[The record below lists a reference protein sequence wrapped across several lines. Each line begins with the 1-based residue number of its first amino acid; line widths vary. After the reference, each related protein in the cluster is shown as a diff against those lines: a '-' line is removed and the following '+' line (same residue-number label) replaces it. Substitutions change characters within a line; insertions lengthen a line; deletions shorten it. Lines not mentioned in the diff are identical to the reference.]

1 MVNGPADI
9 DPSTLRTVKP
19 GMEYNLVIK
28 FSPEETSG
36 RIVIKMDESF
46 CTDEAGNLFTR
57 SKNSTLILH
66 LGM

>member
-9 DPSTLRTVKP
+9 DPSTLQTVKP
-19 GMEYNLVIK
+19 GVEYRLGIK
-28 FSPEETSG
+28 FSPEETFG
-36 RIVIKMDESF
+36 RIVIKMGESF

-57 SKNSTLILH
+57 SNNSTLILH